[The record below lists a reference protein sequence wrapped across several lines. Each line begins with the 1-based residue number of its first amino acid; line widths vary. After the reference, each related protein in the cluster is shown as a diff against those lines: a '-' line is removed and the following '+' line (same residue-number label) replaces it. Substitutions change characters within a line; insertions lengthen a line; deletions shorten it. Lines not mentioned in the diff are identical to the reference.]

1 MVRRIFINH
10 AGWCCREKNLNR
22 SQAGAYQSADLALA
36 FFQASAMIPGE
47 SMDIIE
53 MLGVAL
59 GLATL
64 AGINLYLTVF
74 VAGLSVHLKW
84 VVLPENLQQLGAL
97 ADPWVIGVSAV
108 LYVLE
113 FFADKVPWIDSLND
127 SVHTV
132 IRPVGG
138 ALLAV
143 LALGEADPAA
153 KVVAA
158 LLAGGVALTSH
169 TAKAGARLLANTSPE
184 PVSNIG
190 LSLGEDVIVLGGL
203 GLLAFNPVIAG
214 ILAIILLGIV
224 WAILPR
230 ILRSIRGTS
239 WLAWRKLN
247 NPANQAQP
255 QAQPLPSRCERAIR
269 RAHASEAPIKSAV
282 FCLSGGGPRL
292 AKNHSGWLVTFEGE
306 PSSAFFVAPRLLDTL
321 VVEIPTDDITVERKS
336 KFLSEVLVL
345 SGKEPHSFQ
354 FERGHS
360 AHADRLAQ
368 DLENSHSA
376 LSLEA
381 PASSLRETEE
391 VVV

>member
-1 MVRRIFINH
+1 
-10 AGWCCREKNLNR
+10 
-22 SQAGAYQSADLALA
+22 
-36 FFQASAMIPGE
+36 
-47 SMDIIE
+47 

-74 VAGLSVHLKW
+74 VTSLSLHLKW
-84 VVLPENLQQLGAL
+84 VVLPENLQELGVL
-97 ADPWVIGVSAV
+97 ADPWVLGISAV

-113 FFADKVPWIDSLND
+113 FFADKVPWVDSMND

-184 PVSNIG
+184 PVSNIA
-190 LSLGEDVIVLGGL
+190 LSLGEDVVVLGGL
-203 GLLAFNPVIAG
+203 GLLLFNPVIAG

-224 WAILPR
+224 WAILPK
-230 ILRSIRGTS
+230 ILRSIHANA

-247 NPANQAQP
+247 NPANQAQGQP
-255 QAQPLPSRCERAIR
+255 QPLPSGCERALR
-269 RAHASEAPIKSAV
+269 RAHASHAAIKSAV
-282 FCLSGGGPRL
+282 FCLSGGGQRL

-306 PSSAFFVAPRLLDTL
+306 PSSVFFVAPRFLGPL
-321 VVEIPTDDITVERKS
+321 VVEIPTNDITTERKS

-345 SGKEPHSFQ
+345 NGKEPHSFH
-354 FERGHS
+354 FERGHFVE
-360 AHADRLAQ
+360 ADRLAQ
-368 DLENSHSA
+368 ELQMPESSF
-376 LSLEA
+376 SLEA
-381 PASSLRETEE
+381 PGSLQRETADAMI
-391 VVV
+391 

>member
-1 MVRRIFINH
+1 M
-10 AGWCCREKNLNR
+10 E
-22 SQAGAYQSADLALA
+22 
-36 FFQASAMIPGE
+36 
-47 SMDIIE
+47 IIE

-74 VAGLSVHLKW
+74 VTGLSVHLKW
-84 VVLPENLQQLGAL
+84 VVLPENLEQLGAL
-97 ADPWVIGVSAV
+97 ADPWVIGISAA

-132 IRPVGG
+132 IRPLGG

-203 GLLAFNPVIAG
+203 GLILFNPVIAG
-214 ILAIILLGIV
+214 ILAIVLLGIV

-230 ILRSIRGTS
+230 ILRSIRATT

-255 QAQPLPSRCERAIR
+255 RAQTLPTGCERDLR
-269 RAHASEAPIKSAV
+269 RAHASQAPIKSAV
-282 FCLSGGGPRL
+282 FCLSGGGQDL
-292 AKNHSGWLVTFEGE
+292 AKNHPGWLVTFEGE
-306 PSSAFFVAPRLLDTL
+306 PASAFFVAPRLRGPLI
-321 VVEIPTDDITVERKS
+321 VEIPTAEIATERKS
-336 KFLSEVLVL
+336 KFLSEVLFL
-345 SGKEPHSFQ
+345 HGKDPQSFH
-354 FERGHS
+354 FERGHF
-360 AHADRLAQ
+360 AEADRLAQ
-368 DLENSHSA
+368 ELQAPEPA
-376 LSLEA
+376 ISLETPDA
-381 PASSLRETEE
+381 PQPEE
-391 VVV
+391 AVV

>member
-1 MVRRIFINH
+1 
-10 AGWCCREKNLNR
+10 
-22 SQAGAYQSADLALA
+22 
-36 FFQASAMIPGE
+36 
-47 SMDIIE
+47 
-53 MLGVAL
+53 MLSVAL

-74 VAGLSVHLKW
+74 VTGLSLHLKW
-84 VVLPENLQQLGAL
+84 VVLPANLEQLGAL
-97 ADPWVIGVSAV
+97 ADPWVIGISAA
-108 LYVLE
+108 LYILE

-132 IRPVGG
+132 IRPLGG

-143 LALGEADPAA
+143 LALGEAAPAA

-190 LSLGEDVIVLGGL
+190 LSLGEDVVVLGGL
-203 GLLAFNPVIAG
+203 GLLVFNPVIAG
-214 ILAIILLGIV
+214 IIAIVLLGII
-224 WAILPR
+224 WAVLPR
-230 ILRSIRGTS
+230 ILRSIRATT

-247 NPANQAQP
+247 NPANQVQSRTP
-255 QAQPLPSRCERAIR
+255 TLPSGCERALR
-269 RAHASEAPIKSAV
+269 RAHASPAPIKSAV
-282 FCLSGGGPRL
+282 FCLSGGGQRL

-306 PSSAFFVAPRLLDTL
+306 PSSAFFVAPRLRGTL
-321 VVEIPTDDITVERKS
+321 ILEIPTDGIATERKS

-345 SGKEPHSFQ
+345 LGSDPQSFH

-360 AHADRLAQ
+360 AQADRLA
-368 DLENSHSA
+368 LEIQA
-376 LSLEA
+376 PMPAASLES
-381 PASSLRETEE
+381 PEASEHETEE
-391 VVV
+391 ALV

>member
-1 MVRRIFINH
+1 
-10 AGWCCREKNLNR
+10 
-22 SQAGAYQSADLALA
+22 
-36 FFQASAMIPGE
+36 
-47 SMDIIE
+47 MDIIE

-74 VAGLSVHLKW
+74 VTGLSVHLKW
-84 VVLPENLQQLGAL
+84 VVLPENLEQLGAL

-143 LALGEADPAA
+143 LALGEAEPAA

-190 LSLGEDVIVLGGL
+190 LSLGEDVVVLGGL
-203 GLLAFNPVIAG
+203 GLLLFNPVIAG
-214 ILAIILLGIV
+214 ILAIVFLGIV

-230 ILRSIRGTS
+230 ILRSIRATS

-247 NPANQAQP
+247 NPANLMQA
-255 QAQPLPSRCERAIR
+255 PLPTLPSGCERALR
-269 RAHASEAPIKSAV
+269 RAHASQSPIKSAI

-292 AKNHSGWLVTFEGE
+292 AKNHAGWLVTFEGE
-306 PSSAFFVAPRLLDTL
+306 PSSAYFIARRLRGPLI
-321 VVEIPTDDITVERKS
+321 VEILTDDMTTERKS

-345 SGKEPHSFQ
+345 HGKDSHTFH
-354 FERGHS
+354 FERGHF
-360 AHADRLAQ
+360 AEADRLANELQ
-368 DLENSHSA
+368 TASVTA
-376 LSLEA
+376 LPLEA
-381 PASSLRETEE
+381 PHSPDPQDSEAL
-391 VVV
+391 V

>member
-1 MVRRIFINH
+1 
-10 AGWCCREKNLNR
+10 
-22 SQAGAYQSADLALA
+22 
-36 FFQASAMIPGE
+36 
-47 SMDIIE
+47 MDIIE
-53 MLGVAL
+53 MLSVAL

-74 VAGLSVHLKW
+74 VTGLSVHLKW
-84 VVLPENLQQLGAL
+84 VVLPDNLEQLGVL

-184 PVSNIG
+184 PVSNVA
-190 LSLGEDVIVLGGL
+190 LSLGEDVVVLGGL
-203 GLLAFNPVIAG
+203 GLLVFNPVIAG
-214 ILAIILLGIV
+214 ILAVVLLGIV

-230 ILRSIRGTS
+230 ILRSIRATT

-247 NPANQAQP
+247 NPADHARPRSQT
-255 QAQPLPSRCERAIR
+255 LPSGCERALR
-269 RAHASEAPIKSAV
+269 RAHATQAPIKSAV
-282 FCLSGGGPRL
+282 FCLSGAGPRL

-306 PSSAFFVAPRLLDTL
+306 PSSAFFVAPGLWGPM
-321 VVEIPTDDITVERKS
+321 VVEIPTHGMTAERKS
-336 KFLSEVLVL
+336 KFLSEVLTL
-345 SGKEPHSFQ
+345 SGEDSQAFH
-354 FERGHS
+354 FERGHY
-360 AHADRLAQ
+360 AEADRLAQ
-368 DLENSHSA
+368 ELQTSEPNPALQPSESHS
-376 LSLEA
+376 EK
-381 PASSLRETEE
+381 EE
-391 VVV
+391 VLA